1 MVESYTFNG
10 FLRPDG
16 SVGSRNYLAV
26 IPNVFCANEAALAIA
41 QTAPD
46 WCRPLIHHC
55 GCGMLRHDLDLAGR
69 TLASLAKNPNVGAV
83 LIVGLGCEAAS
94 QDQLYQA
101 IAKTGKPVEQVI
113 IHQEGNYLTTVEKGR
128 ALVKSLVKEL
138 SGQKRVSCPASAIKL
153 AVKCGSS
160 DATSGLAAN
169 LGAGKVADALVDA
182 QATVIFGETTEFI
195 GAEHIL
201 SQRGIDESVRKKIL
215 EITHNLEERI
225 KATGLDMRGTQP
237 SRGNMAGGIS
247 TIEEKSLGA
256 ISKSGSRPVYGVA
269 NFAETIQGPGLFIVD
284 TPGKEDIFL
293 TAAAAAGANV
303 IIFTTGGGAPQGFP
317 LVPVVKVASNPGKV
331 CAMKPHID
339 VDISQVFTGEKNL
352 GQVWPEIMKAVMAT
366 LNGEKV
372 AAEIIG
378 YDKSIGIPTQGPF
391 V

>member
-1 MVESYTFNG
+1 MPDSYTFQG
-10 FLRPDG
+10 YPRPDG
-16 SVGSRNYLAV
+16 SAGSRNYLAV
-26 IPNVFCANEAALAIA
+26 IPNVFCANEAVLAIA
-41 QTAPD
+41 QSQPE

-55 GCGMLRHDLDLAGR
+55 GCGMLRHDLQLAEK

-94 QDQLYQA
+94 QESLYQE
-101 IAKTGKPVEQVI
+101 IAKAGKPLEQI
-113 IHQEGNYLTTVEKGR
+113 TIHQEGNYLTTVEKGK
-128 ALVKSLVKEL
+128 ALVKSMVEKLKA
-138 SGQKRVSCPASAIKL
+138 QKRVPCPAEKITL

-169 LGAGKVADALVDA
+169 LAAGKVADALLDGG
-182 QATVIFGETTEFI
+182 ATVVFGETTEFI

-201 SQRGIDESVRKKIL
+201 CKRGVNRAVQDKIL
-215 EITHNLEERI
+215 EITHNLEDRI

-256 ISKSGSRPVYGVA
+256 IAKSGSRPINGV
-269 NFAETIQGPGLFIVD
+269 FEFGEPVKGPGLFVVD

-339 VDISQVFTGEKNL
+339 VDISQVFTGEKAL
-352 GQVWPEIMKAVMAT
+352 GEVWPEILDVVMAA
-366 LNGEKV
+366 LKGQKV
-372 AAEIIG
+372 AAEIMG
-378 YDKSIGIPTQGPF
+378 YDKTIGIPTNGPLI
-391 V
+391 